1 MKIFGIVFAVF
12 AIIIGL
18 RMAFIAVRTALTG
31 KIVVRRGVRSHWETL
46 PNRDDVWRH
55 AFRDAIFGIL
65 LIILGVALIV

>member
-1 MKIFGIVFAVF
+1 VRILGIVFAAF

-31 KIVVRRGVRSHWETL
+31 KIVVRRGIRSHWETL

-65 LIILGVALIV
+65 LVILGVALIV

>member
-1 MKIFGIVFAVF
+1 MRILGIVFAAF

-31 KIVVRRGVRSHWETL
+31 KIVVRRGIRSHWETL

-65 LIILGVALIV
+65 LVILGVALIV